1 MTDPISD
8 MLTRIRNANLAL
20 VPEVEVS
27 HSKMK
32 ESIAGILKKEGYIAD
47 CLVEGSKTAKKIRL
61 KLKFQGRKGIIA
73 GLKRVSKPGLR
84 RYVGATEIPRVLGGM
99 GTAIVS
105 TSRGV
110 MTGVQAR
117 KQSLGGELI
126 CYIW

>member
-8 MLTRIRNANLAL
+8 MLTRVRNASLAL
-20 VPEVEVS
+20 LTDVEVS
-27 HSKMK
+27 HSRMK

-47 CLVEGSKTAKKIRL
+47 CSVEGKTAKKIKL
-61 KLKFQGRKGIIA
+61 KLKFQGRKGIIV
-73 GLKRVSKPGLR
+73 GLRRVSKPGLR

-117 KQSLGGELI
+117 KQGLGGELL

>member
-8 MLTRIRNANLAL
+8 MLTRIRNASLAL
-20 VPEVEVS
+20 VPDVEVS
-27 HSKMK
+27 HSRMK

-47 CLVEGSKTAKKIRL
+47 CSVEGRTAKKIKL
-61 KLKFQGRKGIIA
+61 KLKFQGRKGIIV
-73 GLKRVSKPGLR
+73 GLRRVSKPGLR

-117 KQSLGGELI
+117 KQSLGGELL
-126 CYIW
+126 CYVW